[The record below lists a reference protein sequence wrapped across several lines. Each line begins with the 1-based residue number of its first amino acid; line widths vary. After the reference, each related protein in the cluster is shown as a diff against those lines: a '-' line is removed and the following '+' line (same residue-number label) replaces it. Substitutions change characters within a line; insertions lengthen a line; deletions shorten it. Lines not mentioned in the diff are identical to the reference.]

1 MLKQNK
7 LFYVDLAVLLGTAIL
22 VGVICLSG

>member
-7 LFYVDLAVLLGTAIL
+7 LFYVDLAVLLGTAIFL
-22 VGVICLSG
+22 GAICLSG